1 MFGVGMLK
9 FAELKVMVEN
19 QFYGFTIK
27 IYISR
32 LSKQAISSRHSTD
45 PAKRGLSKTA
55 QGFDLSDLPTFHA
68 SETTREIVKPAGT
81 RSDTF
86 LSLGDSVFVDNDISS
101 AMGDEP
107 FSGSNGVTTPVW
119 RKEGLSFEDALV
131 VDNTIAPPELGDHL
145 SESQFGY
152 NLYKMAKK
160 YTTQ

>member
-1 MFGVGMLK
+1 MPTQQTGDL
-9 FAELKVMVEN
+9 
-19 QFYGFTIK
+19 
-27 IYISR
+27 
-32 LSKQAISSRHSTD
+32 KQAFHRPSETRSEQNC
-45 PAKRGLSKTA
+45 ASKTPP
-55 QGFDLSDLPTFHA
+55 S
-68 SETTREIVKPAGT
+68 T

-101 AMGDEP
+101 AIGDEP